1 MKYLKKYESLDS
13 SKRERNLRFLGD
25 MSLELGDNGFNVEVI
40 SYDDFVGDI
49 IVRINKKSKPTPFG
63 MYAIKSPRFDYNDIK
78 TTLLSMISYMESE
91 GYSMS
96 IEVSDKATLTLGFGR
111 TYLAPVELKGEDLYQ
126 ILKFRPGQKVDYSI
140 GQLVI
145 KFR

>member
-25 MSLELGDNGFNVEVI
+25 MSFELGDDGFNVEVI

-49 IVRINKKSKPTPFG
+49 IVRINKKSKPSPLG
-63 MYAIKSPRFDYNDIK
+63 MYGAPRFNYNDIK
-78 TTLLSMISYMESE
+78 ETLLSMISYMESE
-91 GYSMS
+91 SYSIGS
-96 IEVSDKATLTLGFGR
+96 IEVSDMYVHNLI
-111 TYLAPVELKGEDLYQ
+111 PVKLKGEELY
-126 ILKFRPGQKVDYSI
+126 LEYRPEQRVDYSI

-145 KFR
+145 KFK